1 MTAATPSVIEA
12 HLWELLSAVADA
24 LDIPHAATGGGERV
38 RGEVLG
44 ERVLHATLTLRRVG
58 ALQAARQ
65 RGQELG
71 PDDVAGLVWEIG
83 YLRERLAEV
92 APVGYVTHDEARA
105 ALAAGLPWMQA
116 VDPDVEAR
124 WWSYYDLHSGSGP
137 VDAARRATAAV
148 FGVDPSAL
156 VAGVAR

>member
-1 MTAATPSVIEA
+1 MSATTPSATEP

-24 LDIPHAATGGGERV
+24 LDIPHAATVGGDRV

-44 ERVLHATLTLRRVG
+44 ERVCHATLTLRRVLSDTAG
-58 ALQAARQ
+58 A
-65 RGQELG
+65 
-71 PDDVAGLVWEIG
+71 DLVWEIA

-92 APVGYVTHDEARA
+92 LPAGYVTHDEARA
-105 ALAAGLPWMQA
+105 AIAAGMTWMQA
-116 VDPDVEAR
+116 TDPDDAAR
-124 WWSYYDLHSGSGP
+124 WWSYYDLHGESGP

-156 VAGVAR
+156 VAGVAG